1 MNDYEAKKRARD
13 SVIIQNAKKFDEENS
28 IFAPIDYSTAKVQQK
43 EEKKEK
49 DDFDKISDAVVSN
62 NPVHNGGYCNVE

>member
-13 SVIIQNAKKFDEENS
+13 SVIIENAKKYDEDNS
-28 IFAPIDYSTAKVQQK
+28 IFAPINNSIAKVQPK
-43 EEKKEK
+43 GEKKEK
-49 DDFDKISDAVVSN
+49 DDFDKNSDAVVSN